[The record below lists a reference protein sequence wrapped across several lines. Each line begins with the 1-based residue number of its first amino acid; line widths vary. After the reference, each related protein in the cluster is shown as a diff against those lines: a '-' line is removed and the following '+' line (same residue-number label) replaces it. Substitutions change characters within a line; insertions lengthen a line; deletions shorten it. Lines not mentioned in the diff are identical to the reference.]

1 MISGLIGIVLGLY
14 TLVLIAYI
22 VINLIKPT
30 ANKWTELIRSLV
42 EPVVAP
48 IRKILVAKL
57 PRKYQV
63 FDWAPVVAI
72 IAIAVIGSVV
82 GGILGI
88 FHL

>member
-30 ANKWTELIRSLV
+30 ANKWTELIRALA

-72 IAIAVIGSVV
+72 IAIAVIGWVIGS
-82 GGILGI
+82 ILGI
-88 FHL
+88 LHL

>member
-1 MISGLIGIVLGLY
+1 MISGLIGFILFLY
-14 TLVLIAYI
+14 QLVLVAYI
-22 VINLIKPT
+22 VINLVKPT

-48 IRKILVAKL
+48 IRKILMEKL
-57 PRKYQV
+57 PKNWQV

-72 IAIAVIGSVV
+72 IAIAVIGWVIGTV
-82 GGILGI
+82 LGI